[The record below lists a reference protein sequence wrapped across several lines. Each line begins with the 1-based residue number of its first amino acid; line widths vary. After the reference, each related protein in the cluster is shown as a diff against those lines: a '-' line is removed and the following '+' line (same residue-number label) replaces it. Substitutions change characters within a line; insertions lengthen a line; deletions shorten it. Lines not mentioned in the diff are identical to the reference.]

1 MIILDPLIQITIIAL
16 NFYLYLVI
24 AWVIMSWLVNFRVIN
39 MTNQFVRLVW
49 EFLWR
54 ITDPVLKHIRR
65 FLPTFGGI
73 DLSPIVLFLAIMF
86 LQMVLQNI
94 LIKLHSM

>member
-1 MIILDPLIQITIIAL
+1 MIILGPLIQITIIAL
-16 NFYLYLVI
+16 DIYLWLVI

-65 FLPTFGGI
+65 FLPSFGGI
-73 DLSPIVLFLAIMF
+73 DLSPIILFLAIMF
-86 LQMVLQNI
+86 LQMVLQNV
-94 LIKLHSM
+94 LIQLHGM

>member
-54 ITDPVLKHIRR
+54 ITDPILKHIRR

-94 LIKLHSM
+94 RIQLIGM

>member
-1 MIILDPLIQITIIAL
+1 MIIVDPLIRITIIAL
-16 NFYLYLVI
+16 DIYLYLVI

-54 ITDPVLKHIRR
+54 ITDPVLKHFRR

-73 DLSPIVLFLAIMF
+73 DVSPILLFLAI
-86 LQMVLQNI
+86 LLVQMVLQNI
-94 LIKLHSM
+94 LIKLHGM